1 MSKLSQKLEKASRDG
16 HDSRREHSFEADAV
30 LGLELTQERMEV
42 PVDLVRPSPYQP
54 RIAFDDEYIE
64 NLAAN
69 IEDIGLNQP
78 IVVRMTED
86 GLYELIAGENRLR
99 AFRLLKREAIPAIIR
114 HIDNPLAAKAAL
126 ADNIHRRDLTD
137 FEIGAA
143 LRFLMDEGME
153 TSISGLSR
161 LTGKDRTDVRRLL
174 SYSDLPQD
182 VITIIRETPSLIGG
196 TIAKVLA
203 DYTLDGHDQLV
214 IEAVG
219 MISHGK
225 LTQMRA
231 PSWIASR
238 LNQKEKIETRHTVV
252 DRHGNKLGVLQ
263 RNGNEIKFR
272 CAPEIPPDK
281 LEDAI
286 LKAIHALESSGAKP
300 TLESA
305 SDEIIQ

>member
-1 MSKLSQKLEKASRDG
+1 MSKLREKLEGAARSG
-16 HDSRREHSFEADAV
+16 HDSRREHSFEADSI
-30 LGLELTQERMEV
+30 LGLELTQERTEV
-42 PVDLVRPSPYQP
+42 LVERVKPSPYQP

-78 IVVRMTED
+78 IVVRIIEND
-86 GLYELIAGENRLR
+86 YYELIAGENRLR
-99 AFRLLKREAIPAIIR
+99 AYKLLKRETVPAIIR

-137 FEIGAA
+137 FEIGSA

-153 TSISGLSR
+153 NSVSGLSR
-161 LTGKDRTDVRRLL
+161 LTGKDRADVRRLL
-174 SYSDLPQD
+174 SYSDLPHD
-182 VITIIRETPSLIGG
+182 VISIVRENPSLIGG

-203 DYTLDGHDQLV
+203 DYTLDGNDQLV
-214 IEAVG
+214 IEAVSL
-219 MISHGK
+219 IAQGK

-238 LNQKEKIETRHTVV
+238 LNQKEKVEIRHTVV

-263 RNGNEIKFR
+263 RKGNEIKFR
-272 CAPEIPPDK
+272 CAPEVLPGQ

-286 LKAIHALESSGAKP
+286 LTAIHSLDASIPSGEVSGNA
-300 TLESA
+300 
-305 SDEIIQ
+305 D